1 MVELHIQKN
10 QGITSAIKTELNKQG
25 YDTNNITGS
34 IWSGIMNEVS
44 NQNTQNIQQGKKA
57 VFTGGTDLNGD
68 YHKNFV
74 VKEGVIELAQNV
86 WNKIVSLVTGKPQ
99 NEEDSSLT
107 SVSNP
112 QRTNQSNAT
121 SSTADISRINN
132 VMDTRNVNEVDP
144 PADKKQNIENAR
156 NYLTNQLTN
165 LTNEDLQTMGISPQK
180 RDRILEYLK
189 NITWGNG
196 HDSAEAKGTGIIFSI
211 HCEDTHDLANMVTL
225 LMHEANHCDE
235 NYLDK
240 YPEDSEPTDLRH
252 RDSNGN
258 PIENHRVNTK
268 EEEKAC
274 ETLGLLTTA
283 VLIKKGVLQGYDD
296 YGRYGNPTN
305 PVTKYLDNPDLLKS
319 DVNNWA
325 NESYTNYPEGIND
338 ASITIEH
345 LKSKKVDLPDGVKIQ
360 KPLQLKSGD
369 IIRIG
374 DKSYTIGG
382 DNGIV
387 LSALDSIPVF
397 QMIRHGNTKSGHE
410 GILTFDKLLPC
421 SAELDFYKAQNN
433 GEGWTPHENPET
445 FTVERNGEII
455 YTGKKY

>member
-10 QGITSAIKTELNKQG
+10 QGITSAIKTELKKQG
-25 YDTNNITGS
+25 YDTNKITGS

-57 VFTGGTDLNGD
+57 IFTGGTNLYGD
-68 YHKNFV
+68 SHKNFV
-74 VKEGVIELAQNV
+74 VKEGIIELAQNV
-86 WNKIVSLVTGKPQ
+86 WNKIISLVTGKHQ
-99 NEEDSSLT
+99 SEDNSSLT
-107 SVSNP
+107 AVSNT
-112 QRTNQSNAT
+112 QSVNQTSAT
-121 SSTADISRINN
+121 SSTANIAKINS
-132 VMDTRNVNEVDP
+132 VRDTRSANEVEP
-144 PADKKQNIENAR
+144 PADKKQNVEEAR
-156 NYLTNQLTN
+156 DYLTNQLTN
-165 LTNEDLQTMGISPQK
+165 LTNEDLQTMGISSQK

-189 NITWGNG
+189 NITWGNA
-196 HDSAEAKGTGIIFSI
+196 HDSAEAKGSGIVFSI
-211 HCEDTHDLANMVTL
+211 HCEDTQNLANMVTL

-240 YPEDSEPTDLRH
+240 HPEDSEPTDLRH

-258 PIENHRVNTK
+258 PLENHRVNTK

-274 ETLGLLTTA
+274 ETLGLLATA
-283 VLIKKGVLQGYDD
+283 TLIKKGVLQGYDN

-305 PVTKYLDNPDLLKS
+305 PVTKYLNNPSLLKS

-325 NESYTNYPEGIND
+325 NEGYTNYPEGIND

-345 LKSKKVDLPDGVKIQ
+345 LKTEKVTLPDNVKNQ

-374 DKSYTIGG
+374 DKSYTLGG

-397 QMIRHGNTKSGHE
+397 QMIRHGNVENGPE
-410 GILTFDKLLPC
+410 GILTFNELSPC
-421 SAELDFYKAQNN
+421 KEELNFYKIQT
-433 GEGWTPHENPET
+433 GKGWTPHENPET